1 MFIEFVYES
10 NLGGIFRAYILTEIS
25 KISKDSTN
33 KWNKIKFD
41 RDQQ

>member
-1 MFIEFVYES
+1 MFIECVCES
-10 NLGGIFRAYILTEIS
+10 NLGGIFEAYILTEIS
-25 KISKDSTN
+25 KISKDPTY